1 MQRKRL
7 IRDQAPP
14 SGIHPLKHRQGN
26 EQRGEDTIRHKRRMS
41 IHGCLYHSRA
51 ACSNVIRETE
61 MRRE

>member
-14 SGIHPLKHRQGN
+14 QEYIHSNTDRGN